1 MEKRD
6 WLRVWKQY
14 PIEEIKKAL
23 IIMGDLSADCYACKE
38 VGLSYDAD
46 KTCPN
51 CGVTFQYV
59 TSRQAAGNAPT
70 RYRDVHRITSRRPD
84 LIFVDYDD
92 FKKLTGKSQAY
103 ELLGG
108 DPAES

>member
-1 MEKRD
+1 MSKD
-6 WLRVWKQY
+6 WLRVWKQFSV
-14 PIEEIKKAL
+14 EEIKQSLL
-23 IIMGDLSADCYACKE
+23 IIGDLSADCYACKE
-38 VGLSYDAD
+38 LGLHYDSV

-51 CGVTFQYV
+51 CGITFRFV

-70 RYRDVHRITSRRPD
+70 RYRDVRRITSRRPD
-84 LIFVDYDD
+84 LVFIDYDD

-108 DPAES
+108 EPSSES